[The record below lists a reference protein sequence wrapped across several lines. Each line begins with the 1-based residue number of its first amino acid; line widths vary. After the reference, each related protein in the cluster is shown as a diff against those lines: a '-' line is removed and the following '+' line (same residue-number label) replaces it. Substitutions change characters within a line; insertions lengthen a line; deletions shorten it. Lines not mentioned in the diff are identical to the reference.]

1 MAAKQPTAIAIITP
15 MGRGNYL
22 LLTCSVGCDAIFD
35 LNTAIIRMVFN
46 E

>member
-15 MGRGNYL
+15 MGRGRSL
-22 LLTCSVGCDAIFD
+22 DWASGLTVGTRRKNNLWCQY
-35 LNTAIIRMVFN
+35 N